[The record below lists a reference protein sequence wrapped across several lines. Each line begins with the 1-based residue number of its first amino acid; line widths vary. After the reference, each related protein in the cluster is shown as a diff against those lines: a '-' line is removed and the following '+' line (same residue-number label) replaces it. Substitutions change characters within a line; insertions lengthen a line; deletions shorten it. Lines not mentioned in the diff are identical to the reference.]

1 MAATVST
8 DDRRAS
14 LFIALALALLVEGA
28 VIGGV
33 AVYLARPPA
42 PVLPPPATVTIDLTQ
57 EAPPPPIPE
66 PPAPEPPPTP
76 PPPQPEPVKP
86 PPKVE
91 PPKPEPPKPT
101 PPKPHPPVQKAPPT
115 PPIPVPAGP
124 VSDAPSDFAVPK
136 QQDPPPPPPP
146 QVSAAAASVKD
157 TFEAKLHEA
166 VQAAT
171 QYPAAARMMRLS
183 GRPRVGFVYRDGQ
196 ISNVRLV
203 QSCGRD
209 VLDQAALSAVR
220 NAVYPPPPP
229 DLAGHEL
236 DLTVT
241 VNLSSQ

>member
-1 MAATVST
+1 MAAPVQA
-8 DDRRAS
+8 DDRRAP
-14 LFIALALALLVEGA
+14 LFLALVLAVLVEGA

-33 AVYLARPPA
+33 SAYLAKPPM
-42 PVLPPPATVTIDLTQ
+42 PVLPPAAVTIDLTQ
-57 EAPPPPIPE
+57 APPLPVPE

-76 PPPQPEPVKP
+76 TPPQPEPVKPP

-91 PPKPEPPKPT
+91 PPKPEPSKPQ
-101 PPKPHPPVQKAPPT
+101 PPKPHPPVQKVAPP

-124 VSDAPSDFAVPK
+124 VSDAPLDFAVPK
-136 QQDPPPPPPP
+136 PQESPPPPPP
-146 QVSAAAASVKD
+146 VASAAAASIKD
-157 TFEAKLHEA
+157 IFEAKLHEA
-166 VQAAT
+166 VQGAT

-196 ISNVRLV
+196 VSNVHLV

-209 VLDQAALSAVR
+209 LLDQAALAAVR
-220 NAVYPPPPP
+220 NAAYPPAPP